1 MNMRDGWQ
9 KSAVLLVAILALAG
23 IVYGVGQFIDTDKFQ
38 KADVV
43 RVDGN
48 TIILGVGCRAIVA
61 DTTEERAES
70 IRLGLAGKI
79 DERPNTHDT
88 FVDALKTFNI
98 TVDSVSLVRYDGR
111 FYYSD
116 LVLKGPNK
124 VLKLDTRP
132 SDAIAIAV
140 RAAAPM
146 YINKTL
152 LAEQGK
158 DIC

>member
-1 MNMRDGWQ
+1 MPAIKRKLPSLLVWF
-9 KSAVLLVAILALAG
+9 VLLAALA
-23 IVYGVGQFIDTDKFQ
+23 YAVGQFVDLEKFV

-48 TIILGVGCRAIVA
+48 TIILGVGCKAIVA
-61 DTTEERAES
+61 DTTEERADS
-70 IRLGLAGKI
+70 IALGLAGKI

-98 TVDSVSLVRYDGR
+98 TVDSMSLVRYDGR

-140 RAAAPM
+140 RATAPI

>member
-1 MNMRDGWQ
+1 MPAIKRKLPSLLVWF
-9 KSAVLLVAILALAG
+9 VLLAAIAYA
-23 IVYGVGQFIDTDKFQ
+23 VGQFIDMEKFV

-70 IRLGLAGKI
+70 IALGLAGKI

-98 TVDSVSLVRYDGR
+98 TVDSVSLVRYDGK

-158 DIC
+158 NIC